1 MSPTPKRQ
9 PMVRCPHC
17 GALNDPARGSKYCF
31 SCNMPLSKATEIVLG
46 SSPFDAIK
54 RTDEHGD
61 YWTARDLMPLM
72 GYSRW
77 NEFKPVIERAMQAAA
92 NQGYEVSEL
101 FRVNPEKS
109 GGRPREDFRL
119 TRFAAYLTAMNGD
132 PRKTEVAAAQAYFA
146 IRTHE
151 AETAAAGIAEGEELD
166 LLEQQTERT
175 QKAIAIARAERARA
189 DHFEQRATA
198 AEGTVREIEGANGL
212 TLRMFHKKYFSD
224 VREREFF
231 EHLYTKGYLI
241 DQRGKGKARMDG
253 SVRDGAEHRHP
264 SFKGK
269 PYLYLHFN
277 GVHGDR
283 RRETTRVRPGQPELD
298 FKAVLVRDGLTANGN
313 DDGFLFGIEGGA

>member
-9 PMVRCPHC
+9 PMVTCPNC

-31 SCNMPLSKATEIVLG
+31 SCNMPLSKATGLQVFDVEG
-46 SSPFDAIK
+46 SGWRFGQDGDGTPWAVAADVAKSFDYRDAANCVRMLDADEKGTREVSTPGGLQEMKVIFEDGIWELIFRSTKPEAKAIK
-54 RTDEHGD
+54 KRVKVILREIRETGSYGVDQAREL
-61 YWTARDLMPLM
+61 TRRDL
-72 GYSRW
+72 
-77 NEFKPVIERAMQAAA
+77 
-92 NQGYEVSEL
+92 
-101 FRVNPEKS
+101 
-109 GGRPREDFRL
+109 
-119 TRFAAYLTAMNGD
+119 
-132 PRKTEVAAAQAYFA
+132 AQMV
-146 IRTHE
+146 
-151 AETAAAGIAEGEELD
+151 IAEAD
-166 LLEQQTERT
+166 RADQAER
-175 QKAIAIARAERARA
+175 RAEV
-189 DHFEQRATA
+189 

-212 TLRMFHKKYFSD
+212 TLRMFHKKYFSE

-231 EHLYTKGYLI
+231 EHLYAKGYLI
-241 DQRGKGKARMDG
+241 DQRGKGKARPDG

-298 FKAVLVRDGLTANGN
+298 FKAALVRDGLKANGN